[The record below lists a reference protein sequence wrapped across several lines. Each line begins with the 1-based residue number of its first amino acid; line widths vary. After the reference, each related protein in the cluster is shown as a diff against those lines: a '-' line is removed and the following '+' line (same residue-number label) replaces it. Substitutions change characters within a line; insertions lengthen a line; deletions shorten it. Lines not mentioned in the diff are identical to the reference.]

1 MSQMN
6 YPVWVARYSAR
17 YTWQNPVMWQATSS
31 GSVKG
36 INGNVDIDFQFKDFT
51 SVIPANT
58 WRTINGK
65 RYYYA
70 NYEKQKNAWA
80 QDGNDWYYM
89 DKDGLASTGWIT
101 VADARYYL
109 DTTTGKMQ
117 TWLAGRKRK
126 MVLPWKQRCCKERL
140 DQ

>member
-1 MSQMN
+1 MASKQE
-6 YPVWVARYSAR
+6 WILTFSLR
-17 YTWQNPVMWQATSS
+17 TFFC
-31 GSVKG
+31 
-36 INGNVDIDFQFKDFT
+36 D
-51 SVIPANT
+51 PADT

-80 QDGNDWYYM
+80 QDVNDWYYM

-109 DTTTGKMQ
+109 DTTTGKCR
-117 TWLAGRKRK
+117 LAGSQKTENGTTLEAA
-126 MVLPWKQRCCKERL
+126 VL
-140 DQ
+140 

>member
-1 MSQMN
+1 M
-6 YPVWVARYSAR
+6 
-17 YTWQNPVMWQATSS
+17 
-31 GSVKG
+31 
-36 INGNVDIDFQFKDFT
+36 DIDFQFKDFT

-80 QDGNDWYYM
+80 QDVNDWYYM

-109 DTTTGKMQ
+109 DTTTGKCR
-117 TWLAGRKRK
+117 LAGSQKTENGTTLEAA
-126 MVLPWKQRCCKERL
+126 VL
-140 DQ
+140 